1 MPRDSSGNYTLPVSN
16 PVVDATVI
24 RTDWANPTLS
34 DIANQLNN
42 LLTRD
47 GQLHPTG
54 PFLIQG
60 GSILDP
66 GLAFITNIGAGLFYD
81 GSQAGWANAGVA
93 QWVSRPGQFSFL
105 APDVGMMGTLTIG
118 NQFSLNPHAA
128 LDFVGTTKGLKL
140 PVLTSVQK
148 YAIPNAVGMFV
159 YDTDLK
165 VLSYNDGAL
174 WQGVGNPDNP
184 NVGPQG
190 PQGPPGPD
198 GPVGPQ
204 GIQGIQGEQGL
215 TGLATVMVMDF
226 GVSKVPADLPVGGL
240 IPINWDSPGSPTV
253 AYQMKVGES
262 MIYIGPD
269 GPGYVTEDLYLF
281 VGPGDVSG
289 WENVGKLEGPQGI
302 QGPVG
307 PVGPQGPNN
316 GLYPDGTG
324 AYGTWPISITGQAAL
339 NLPFSGGILTGA
351 LTIAPATGNAT
362 LDLRAPASGSA
373 ASLYLRTA
381 GLARWQLQKSG
392 GAETGLSSGS
402 DLVLYGY
409 DNTGGSPVS
418 RLIVFRDTGQVQI
431 SGNLVLA
438 NTTSAGGIYLGA
450 GAGFTASLFYRSA
463 GGSSRWSAFRTADA
477 ETGANAGSDYA
488 IFAYTDGGA
497 SLGTALRLTRS
508 NLNATFGGDILPHAD
523 IIKDIG
529 SAALRFKD
537 AFVAKLNST
546 YFTGSWQEFGVPTN
560 QINFGANALYP
571 DHDAELNLGGSSN
584 RYAQVHA
591 VTLNGNLTATYFT
604 GSWQELGVPANQIN
618 FGVSALYPV
627 VDAAINL
634 GGSSNRYAEVY
645 AVTFFGNLNGVAS
658 NATLAASAAVVNNS
672 AQPNITSVGTLTSLA
687 VSGAATAASFNGLLA
702 TANVSQFTNNA
713 GYITSVPS
721 NFVSAEQPCPTVT
734 NLTALTHGFGAV
746 PNSACGVLRC
756 VIAEGGWTVGSE
768 IVLAPFAA
776 VTDRDCQVSMNA
788 INVIFIWVSSSGSK
802 PPAIYSTSGVGFN
815 VTPANWRLVL
825 KAVR

>member
-1 MPRDSSGNYTLPVSN
+1 MPRNSSGVYSLPLP
-16 PVVDATVI
+16 PVIPLTDITAEWGNSTTFDIGQGITQSLDRLGRGAMSAPLKLASGTV
-24 RTDWANPTLS
+24 A
-34 DIANQLNN
+34 A
-42 LLTRD
+42 
-47 GQLHPTG
+47 
-54 PFLIQG
+54 
-60 GSILDP
+60 P
-66 GLAFITNIGAGLFYD
+66 GLAFETAPTVGLFDDRANQYT
-81 GSQAGWANAGVA
+81 GWANSGLA
-93 QWVSRPGQFSFL
+93 QWLSRPGQFSFL
-105 APDVGMMGTLTIG
+105 APNVGMVGTLTLG
-118 NQFSLNPHAA
+118 RQTSLNPFAA
-128 LDFVGTTKGLKL
+128 LDFTSTTKGLKL
-140 PVLTSVQK
+140 PTLTSSQK
-148 YAIPNAVGMFV
+148 YTIPNAVGMFV

-190 PQGPPGPD
+190 PQGPPGPEGPD
-198 GPVGPQ
+198 GPVGP
-204 GIQGIQGEQGL
+204 QGIQGEQGL

-226 GVSKVPADLPVGGL
+226 GVTKVPADLPVGGL

-392 GAETGLSSGS
+392 GAETGISSGS

-409 DNTGGSPVS
+409 NNTGGSPVS

-431 SGNLVLA
+431 SGNLMLA

-450 GAGFTASLFYRSA
+450 GAGFTASLYYRSA

-488 IFAYTDGGA
+488 IFAYTDVGA
-497 SLGTALRLTRS
+497 ALGTALRLTRS
-508 NLNATFGGDILPHAD
+508 NLNATFGGDILPPLD
-523 IIKDIG
+523 IIKNIG

-560 QINFGANALYP
+560 QINFGASALYP

-584 RYAQVHA
+584 RYAQ
-591 VTLNGNLTATYFT
+591 
-604 GSWQELGVPANQIN
+604 
-618 FGVSALYPV
+618 
-627 VDAAINL
+627 
-634 GGSSNRYAEVY
+634 VY

-687 VSGAATAASFNGLLA
+687 VSGAATASSFNGLLA
-702 TANVSQFTNNA
+702 TANVSQFANDA

-721 NFVSAEQPCPTVT
+721 NFVSAEQPCPTVI
-734 NLTALTHGFGAV
+734 NVTALPHGFGAV

-756 VIAEGGWTVGSE
+756 VITEGGWTVGSE

-776 VTDRDCQVSMNA
+776 VIDRDCQVSMNA
-788 INVIFIWVSSSGSK
+788 TNVIFIWQSSSGSK
-802 PPAIYSTSGVGFN
+802 PPAIYDTSGTIFN